1 MAAPLAHES
10 YLMHEKHLSVV
21 ARFHD
26 KAAPLLLGG
35 NGNLRGLPTPLPPA
49 PPRQE
54 ISPYQEMKGLYNHL
68 PPKILGR
75 KTPPSD

>member
-49 PPRQE
+49 PPPAGNKSLSRDE
-54 ISPYQEMKGLYNHL
+54 GVI
-68 PPKILGR
+68 
-75 KTPPSD
+75 